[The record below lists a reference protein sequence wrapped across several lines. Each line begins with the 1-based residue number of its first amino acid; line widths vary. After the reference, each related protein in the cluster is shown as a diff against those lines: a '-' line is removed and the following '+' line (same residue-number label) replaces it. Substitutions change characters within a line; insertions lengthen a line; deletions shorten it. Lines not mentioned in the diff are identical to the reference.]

1 MPRVVS
7 EIEGVGWVSDDQDE
21 DAAFA
26 RVYSSSYH
34 LILRY
39 CYRRIGD
46 MESARELAQE
56 TFVVAWRRH
65 RDAPESVMP
74 WLYGIARR
82 VLADHWRAGRVRP
95 VTVPM
100 AETVE
105 VAVDDGGFAVAALAQ
120 DLRRAFAGLS
130 ESDREVLRLVTWE
143 ELDLSAAAQVL
154 GCSRTAAA
162 VRLFRARQRLARL
175 IDDPPAVRTRR
186 APATVRGG
194 VR

>member
-1 MPRVVS
+1 M
-7 EIEGVGWVSDDQDE
+7 GAGQDE
-21 DAAFA
+21 HAVFA

-34 LILRY
+34 LVLRY
-39 CYRRIGD
+39 CYRRTGD
-46 MESARELAQE
+46 MESARELTQE

-65 RDAPESVMP
+65 RDAPESTMP

-82 VLADHWRAGRVRP
+82 VLADHWRARRVRP

-100 AETVE
+100 TETFDVM
-105 VAVDDGGFAVAALAQ
+105 VDDGGFAAVGLAQ
-120 DLRRAFAGLS
+120 DVRRAFAGLS

-143 ELDLSAAAQVL
+143 DLDLSAAARVL
-154 GCSRTAAA
+154 GCSRPAAA

-175 IDDPPAVRTRR
+175 MDDPPVVRTRK

>member
-1 MPRVVS
+1 M
-7 EIEGVGWVSDDQDE
+7 GADQDE
-21 DAAFA
+21 HAAFA

-34 LILRY
+34 LVLRY
-39 CYRRIGD
+39 CYRRVGD

-65 RDAPESVMP
+65 RDAPESVVP

-82 VLADHWRAGRVRP
+82 VLADHWRARRVRP

-105 VAVDDGGFAVAALAQ
+105 VMVDEEGFAVAGLAQ

-130 ESDREVLRLVTWE
+130 ESDREMLRLVTWE
-143 ELDLSAAAQVL
+143 ELDLSAAARVL
-154 GCSRTAAA
+154 GCSRTAAG

-175 IDDPPAVRTRR
+175 MDNPSTTPIRGV
-186 APATVRGG
+186 PATVRGG
-194 VR
+194 TR